1 VNTLLGRLE
10 DRWTICLMPVVGWAL
25 YISVVTLS
33 NLSCLLQ
40 SFGWFDWAFN
50 SGNLDY
56 IHTATEIYFD
66 SKPID
71 QFLLAGV
78 IAWEGTA
85 AVLLWRGALLLA
97 RRRPEGIV
105 ASRGALILLGF
116 LWFMF
121 AVFTEVFVAFAR
133 GVDEPAY
140 FTMAAVILASI
151 IVLHL
156 VAPRPA
162 VDAT

>member
-1 VNTLLGRLE
+1 MGGLLGVLE
-10 DRWTICLMPVVGWAL
+10 DRRTICMMPVVGWAL

-78 IAWEGTA
+78 IVWEGTA
-85 AVLLWRGALLLA
+85 ALLLWRGALRLLH
-97 RRRPEGIV
+97 RRPDGV
-105 ASRGALILLGF
+105 AAATGGLALLGF

-156 VAPRPA
+156 LRPGAA
-162 VDAT
+162 VDAA